1 MNESSRC
8 AERINSFITTACL
21 LLGLASPLVN
31 NHMIYRHSPNTGS
44 THNRPSLLQ
53 RQWTSHR
60 RRPLERQPQ
69 TISSW
74 LERVTCTAQAPNPGV
89 PTQMVTPAPWN
100 TYGIASKTRLQHL
113 KPVGKDIRRLA
124 ICVCE
129 KEIVL
134 ITNGMEFDPSTVFD
148 RPQSLRQA
156 LGQRVT
162 LHLQP
167 RCL

>member
-1 MNESSRC
+1 MNESSKC

-21 LLGLASPLVN
+21 LLGLASPLVV

-53 RQWTSHR
+53 TQWTSHR

-89 PTQMVTPAPWN
+89 PTLDGNTRTMEHLRNRLKNPAPALKTNRQGYKKACDLFVRGGDGPFIKWN
-100 TYGIASKTRLQHL
+100 
-113 KPVGKDIRRLA
+113 
-124 ICVCE
+124 
-129 KEIVL
+129 EI
-134 ITNGMEFDPSTVFD
+134 
-148 RPQSLRQA
+148 
-156 LGQRVT
+156 
-162 LHLQP
+162 
-167 RCL
+167 